1 MTSIGTKLVVTFLAI
16 SVFFG
21 IMSLVVYVNS
31 AMVVDSFNELNDRSL
46 PELIAL
52 RQMITESLV
61 IYSRAVEFTIEDSQ
75 EELADYLDEIREAKN
90 DFSESFELYSSIV
103 TIEGRPEEEVAS
115 IKDRWNA
122 FVLNADA
129 LIRIVQD
136 GPADEHEID
145 EVREK
150 LELSQEEFEGTI
162 DQIIEKQLASSQA
175 MKTRVDSNGS
185 SLFNLIVTTLV
196 AAMLFSTGLGLAVSR
211 TITKPLLQL
220 KNAAIEVGKGNY
232 KTDISIVSKDELGEL
247 ATHFERMK
255 QELDEKEKMQRE
267 FLLVT
272 SHELRTPIQPI
283 MSYAELGLKGIVSP
297 HDALTSIK
305 KESIRLG
312 RLVEDI
318 LDVTK
323 IESGKIA
330 YDMRDV
336 DMKELINDV
345 ITGFNSST
353 RPGVTIVDDLPQPEG
368 GIRLW
373 GDSGRLRQVLS
384 NIIGNAI
391 KFTKQGEIRVSCK
404 TLSGPDMLEIK
415 IVDSGVGI
423 PEEVLPRL
431 FGKFVTRDID
441 GNNKHGTGLGLF
453 ISKAI
458 IEAHCGEIHA
468 SNNPNGSG
476 ATFTIILPLKSN
488 DVKMLMPKV

>member
-1 MTSIGTKLVVTFLAI
+1 LTSIGTKLVVTFLAI

-21 IMSLVVYVNS
+21 IMSLVVYINS
-31 AMVVDSFNELNDRSL
+31 EMVVDSFDALNNRSL

-61 IYSRAVEFTIEDSQ
+61 IYSRAVEFTVEDSP
-75 EELADYLDEIREAKN
+75 EELADYLDEIGEAKN
-90 DFSESFELYSSIV
+90 DFSESFEMYASIV
-103 TIEGRPEEEVAS
+103 TIEGRPEEVDS

-122 FVLNADA
+122 FVFNADT

-136 GPADEHEID
+136 GQADENEID
-145 EVREK
+145 GAREK
-150 LELSQEEFEGTI
+150 LELSQDEFGGAI
-162 DQIIEKQLASSQA
+162 DQIIEKQLASSQS
-175 MKTRVDSNGS
+175 MKTRVDANES
-185 SLFNLIVTTLV
+185 SLINLIVTTLV

-211 TITKPLLQL
+211 TITKPLQQL
-220 KNAAIEVGKGNY
+220 KNAVIEVGRGNY
-232 KTDISIVSKDELGEL
+232 KTDISILSKDEIGEL

-255 QELDEKEKMQRE
+255 HELDEKEKMQRE

-283 MSYAELGLKGIVSP
+283 LSFAELGLKGIVPS

-330 YDMRDV
+330 YDMKYV

-353 RPGVTIVDDLPQPEG
+353 RPGVTIVDDLSQAED

-391 KFTKQGEIRVSCK
+391 KFTKQGEIKVSCK
-404 TLSGPDMLEIK
+404 TVSGPDMLEIK

-423 PEEVLPRL
+423 PNEVLPRL

-458 IEAHCGEIHA
+458 IEAHNGEIHA
-468 SNNPNGSG
+468 GNNPDGSG

>member
-1 MTSIGTKLVVTFLAI
+1 M
-16 SVFFG
+16 
-21 IMSLVVYVNS
+21 MSLVVYVNS
-31 AMVVDSFNELNDRSL
+31 EMVVDSFDALNNRSL

-61 IYSRAVEFTIEDSQ
+61 IYSRAVEFTVDDSP
-75 EELADYLDEIREAKN
+75 EERANYLDEIREAKN
-90 DFSESFELYSSIV
+90 DFSKSFEMYSSIV
-103 TIEGRPEEEVAS
+103 TLEGRSEEVVL
-115 IKDRWNA
+115 INDKWNV
-122 FVLNADA
+122 FVVNADA
-129 LIRIVQD
+129 VIRIVQD
-136 GPADEHEID
+136 GQTDENEID
-145 EVREK
+145 EAREK
-150 LELSQEEFEGTI
+150 LELSQEEFQTAI
-162 DQIIEKQLASSQA
+162 DQIIEKQLAISQA
-175 MKTRVDSNGS
+175 MKTRVDSNES
-185 SLFNLIVTTLV
+185 SLINLIVTTLV

-211 TITKPLLQL
+211 TITKPLQQL
-220 KNAAIEVGKGNY
+220 KNAAIEVGRGNY
-232 KTDISIVSKDELGEL
+232 KTDISILSKDEIGEL

-255 QELDEKEKMQRE
+255 HELDEKEKMQRE

-283 MSYAELGLKGIVSP
+283 LSFAELGLKGIVP
-297 HDALTSIK
+297 AHDALTSIK

-330 YDMRDV
+330 YEMRDV
-336 DMKELINDV
+336 DMKELIIDV

-353 RPGVTIVDDLPQPEG
+353 RPRVTIVDDLSNQEEG
-368 GIRLW
+368 IWLL

-391 KFTKQGEIRVSCK
+391 KFTKQGEIKVSCK
-404 TLSGPDMLEIK
+404 TLTGRDLLEIK

-458 IEAHCGEIHA
+458 IEAHNGEIHA
-468 SNNPNGSG
+468 CNNPDGSG

>member
-1 MTSIGTKLVVTFLAI
+1 LTNIGTKLVVTFLAI

-21 IMSLVVYVNS
+21 MMSLVVYVNS
-31 AMVVDSFNELNDRSL
+31 EMVVDSFDALNNRSL

-52 RQMITESLV
+52 RQMITDSLV
-61 IYSRAVEFTIEDSQ
+61 VYSRAVEFTVDDIP
-75 EELADYLDEIREAKN
+75 EERANYLDEIREAKI
-90 DFSESFELYSSIV
+90 DFSNSFQIYSSID
-103 TIEGRPEEEVAS
+103 TLEGRPEEVVL
-115 IKDRWNA
+115 INDKWNA
-122 FVLNADA
+122 FVLNADTV
-129 LIRIVQD
+129 IRIVQD
-136 GPADEHEID
+136 GQADENEID
-145 EVREK
+145 KAREK
-150 LELSQEEFEGTI
+150 LELSQEEFETAI
-162 DQIIEKQLASSQA
+162 DQIIEKQLATSQA
-175 MKTRVDSNGS
+175 MKTRVDSNES
-185 SLFNLIVTTLV
+185 SLINLIVTTLV

-211 TITKPLLQL
+211 TITKPLQQL
-220 KNAAIEVGKGNY
+220 KNAVIEVGRGNY
-232 KTDISIVSKDELGEL
+232 KTDILVLSKDEIGEL
-247 ATHFERMK
+247 ATHFEKMK
-255 QELDEKEKMQRE
+255 HELDEKEKMQKE

-283 MSYAELGLKGIVSP
+283 LSFAELGLKGIVP
-297 HDALTSIK
+297 AHDALTSIK

-323 IESGKIA
+323 IESGKLA

-353 RPGVTIVDDLPQPEG
+353 RPSVTIVVDLSQQEG
-368 GIRLW
+368 EIRLL

-391 KFTKQGEIRVSCK
+391 KFTKQGEIKVSCK
-404 TLSGPDMLEIK
+404 TLSGPDFLEIK

-423 PEEVLPRL
+423 PEAVLPRL

-458 IEAHCGEIHA
+458 IEAHNGEIHA
-468 SNNPNGSG
+468 CNNSEGSG
-476 ATFTIILPLKSN
+476 STFTIILPLKSN